1 MKILHITPSYK
12 PAFIYGGTTVS
23 VSKLCESLAAI
34 GNEVTVITTTANGKT
49 ELPEKSTKPV
59 DIDGVKV
66 YYFNR
71 LTKDHTHFSPDLLR
85 YLWKNMRN
93 YEIIHIH
100 SWWNLVA
107 VFAVLLCWLRGVKPI
122 LAPRGMLSSYSFE
135 HENSLKKKF
144 IHKTIGHFL
153 LTKTVLHAT
162 ATAELKEGQELIKGW
177 QGFVLPNI
185 LPLPTKILEVSAKKG
200 SNKLNFLFLSR
211 IDHKKGIEFMFEA
224 LADLTKKLQNN
235 NNKFNYEFVIV
246 GSYENDYLQELQN
259 LATKLQI
266 SQNIVWTGR
275 IEGNQ
280 RFQYY
285 ADADVFVLL
294 SHNENFANV
303 VIEAL
308 SQGTPVFISDKV
320 GLADYV
326 EKENFGEIT
335 SLNSIEITEK
345 LLKLI
350 NNQGKRE
357 IIRKIAPQKIQK
369 DFDTI
374 ILAQE
379 YVIMYGK
386 IVMTKNI

>member
-12 PAFIYGGTTVS
+12 PAFIYGGTTIS

-34 GNEVTVITTTANGKT
+34 GLEVTVITTTANGKT
-49 ELPEKSTKPV
+49 ELPEKSTEPV
-59 DIDGVKV
+59 DIEGVKV

-71 LTKDHTHFSPDLLR
+71 LTKDHTHFSPDLLM

-93 YEIIHIH
+93 YEVIHIH

-135 HENSLKKKF
+135 HENSLKKKL
-144 IHKTIGHFL
+144 IHKTVGHFL

-162 ATAELKEGQELIKGW
+162 ATAELKEGRELIKGW
-177 QGFVLPNI
+177 KGFVLPNI
-185 LPLPTKILEVSAKKG
+185 LPLPTKIFEVSAKKDI
-200 SNKLNFLFLSR
+200 NKLNFLFLSR
-211 IDHKKGIEFMFEA
+211 IDHKKGIEFMFET
-224 LADLTKKLQNN
+224 LADLTIKLQNN

-246 GSYENDYLQELQN
+246 GSYENDYLKELQD

-266 SQNIVWTGR
+266 SQNIVWAGR

-285 ADADVFVLL
+285 ADADIFVLL

-335 SLNSIEITEK
+335 PLNSIKITEN

-350 NNQGKRE
+350 ANQEQRE
-357 IIRKIAPQKIQK
+357 IIRQIAPQKIQK
-369 DFDTI
+369 DFDAI
-374 ILAQE
+374 KLAHE
-379 YVIMYGK
+379 YVAIYSEM
-386 IVMTKNI
+386 